1 MKKNY
6 YAKALAL
13 TVAASMVSVPAFAE
27 ENGTETAALQAD
39 AEGET
44 AETENKAV
52 TLPLLDEEKP
62 VAVAEAEEEEPT
74 ETPAET
80 TTHGTTE
87 NEPVALEEEGESQ
100 TVATVVDG
108 KITEA
113 GQIYALAKILNGTAT
128 LEDYK
133 IFGYDAVSTA
143 NKEALRT
150 AAYTLEN
157 DITLTDNDNNFRGIP
172 NFKGTFDGQNH
183 TIHVDFDWTA
193 DLVGSD
199 NFGCLFASVTD
210 GTVENVNFDGTL
222 NITAEVRANGNYGHQ
237 KIAVVA
243 GQTNTDKNGANTGTT
258 LKNITSDV
266 DVNLNITSESTVPF
280 VYFGAMTASFSGGK
294 DKLVNCVNTG
304 DITPVFPGVSP
315 DGNSNSIGGL
325 VGRAYAGATFENC
338 KNSGTVDA
346 RESTAK
352 VNASGM
358 AAEDNNNKFI
368 NCELSGDVFGKER
381 TVKAF
386 AKMSEDSTGN
396 VMIATVTGKAGET
409 IAYTGDAEQTVTLE
423 SDGTA
428 EFRIPVKNENGSIE
442 NNAFSYTQYLTVDGK
457 RLDWYNL
464 DSTELRLTLNSAD
477 AGDLIVP
484 FQTESTAL
492 VIEDK
497 DTLLNI
503 QKAINEGDYAAI
515 DALYALGGTK
525 VAEDGY
531 SEARAALQ
539 TAYYKLG
546 DDITI
551 TDAAYTGIGVSVNPF
566 SGHFDGQGHTVTL
579 QRSSSA
585 DAVTTGFYGL
595 FGSVETGASGDPVIE
610 NVNVVID
617 ADVVA
622 GGRTTKVGVLA
633 GGLGAGELKGIK
645 TTVKKL
651 NVTGAVTIHVGGL
664 CASAY
669 PTDIQNVSVEIE
681 GPLTVNNTGANK
693 ETRLGGA
700 LGVGS
705 LQDPV
710 TVTFKDGA
718 ALTAEGADVCVGGF
732 TGYNSVRQFNLYGS
746 KLINESETPMNIK
759 GIGTSNVRV
768 GGWIGML
775 TDSTAAADNWVRIDG
790 TTKME
795 GNFTVEA
802 EYRNS
807 TPGDDVASAGGVIG
821 YFNQSYS
828 VSIEDYVNK
837 ATVKGTGTGAEKVAV
852 GGLVG
857 NANSSTGK
865 ELVIENSANA
875 GELNGNTIV
884 GGLVGKKNG
893 NLTLT
898 CNNALYL
905 KDDTKVTKGIG
916 NFNTDATGIV
926 AFETAKVADGTFG
939 TPIADVLTANAPAA
953 LTIDGN
959 AEFNGANLIYTATGE
974 QTLKFLWN
982 GEEIHTAKVNVAQKD
997 LTNDSNVTITGV
1009 NNKYTNDDAA
1019 KAAMDNI
1026 KVVYDGKVL
1035 EEDTD
1040 YTVEQDTTNHQFKI
1054 TFKGNYTGNAT
1065 QDYTVAPDALAVDV
1079 KDYVGNYDGE
1089 AHGIAVKNATEGVTM
1104 KYGTSAGTYNE
1115 DSVTRTNAGTTVVY
1129 WEATK
1134 DGQTVTG
1141 TALIQINKAPVM
1153 LTADRTS
1160 MRGAGTVTLT
1170 VNGVVESELG
1180 SVIVV
1185 SDDVDVSGN
1194 DGVYTAYLPNATKT
1208 YTFAVKVNEVPPT
1221 RNAFDRN
1228 NYEWD
1233 DTSCT
1238 VNVTRK
1244 KSSSSSDTSAPTY
1257 GVSTG
1262 KTENGTI
1269 SVTPAK
1275 AEAGETVTIKAT
1287 PDSGY
1292 QLDKVTVK
1300 DKDNSNVKLTK
1311 VNDNEYTFTMPSG
1324 KVSVDATF
1332 VQKDA
1337 ADDNQNNV
1345 GETSKVIK
1353 LQIGSRIVTVDNEA
1367 VIYDVAPVIR
1377 NDRTLVPI
1385 RIVTETL
1392 GGKVDWNGVTK
1403 EVTLTIDGKEIK
1415 MTVGKT
1421 LEKYGVAPVIID
1433 GRTFVPVRFVADE
1446 LGATVAWDD
1455 ATKTV
1460 TITKIEK

>member
-759 GIGTSNVRV
+759 GVGTTSVRV
-768 GGWIGML
+768 GGWIGLL
-775 TDSTAAADNWVRIDG
+775 TDSTAAADNWVRING

-795 GNFTVEA
+795 GDFTVEA
-802 EYRNS
+802 EHNNS
-807 TPGDDVASAGGVIG
+807 NASTDLASAGGVIG
-821 YFNQSYS
+821 YFIQSYS

-837 ATVKGTGTGAEKVAV
+837 ATVKGTGENAEKVAV

-865 ELVIENSANA
+865 QLVIKNSANA
-875 GELNGNTIV
+875 GELSGNTIV

-898 CNNALYL
+898 CDNALYL
-905 KDDTKVTKGIG
+905 KNDTVTNGIWNG
-916 NFNTDATGIV
+916 TTAEKASMIG
-926 AFETAKVADGTFG
+926 FETANVVDGTFG
-939 TPIADVLTANAPAA
+939 TPIQVLTDNAPAA

-959 AEFNGANLIYTATGE
+959 AEFNGANLVYTATGE

-982 GEEIHTAKVNVAQKD
+982 GEEIYTATVNVAAKA
-997 LTNDSNVTITGV
+997 LTTDDVTVTGV
-1009 NNKYTNDDAA
+1009 NDKYTNDDAA
-1019 KAAMDNI
+1019 KAAMDSI
-1026 KVVYDGKVL
+1026 KVLDGDKILV
-1035 EEDTD
+1035 EGTD
-1040 YTVEQDTTNHQFKI
+1040 YEVAQDAANHKFTI
-1054 TFKGNYTGNAT
+1054 TFKGNYTGTAEKTYSTENAFE
-1065 QDYTVAPDALAVDV
+1065 VSVN
-1079 KDYVGNYDGE
+1079 DYVGEYDGE
-1089 AHGIAVKNATEGVTM
+1089 AHGITVPEGVTM

-1115 DSVTRTNAGTTVVY
+1115 DSVTRTDAGTTVVY
-1129 WEATK
+1129 WQATK
-1134 DGQTVTG
+1134 GEQTVTG
-1141 TALIQINKAPVM
+1141 TALIQIKKASVT
-1153 LTADRTS
+1153 LTADKTA
-1160 MRGAGTVTLT
+1160 MKGAGNVTLT
-1170 VNGVVESELG
+1170 V
-1180 SVIVV
+1180 
-1185 SDDVDVSGN
+1185 
-1194 DGVYTAYLPNATKT
+1194 DGVAAKENVVTKVVCDDAGIEVKGGSNTWTVSLPNTTKA
-1208 YTFAVKVNEVPPT
+1208 YTFTAIGT
-1221 RNAFDRN
+1221 DN
-1228 NYEWD
+1228 NYVWD
-1233 DTSCT
+1233 DASCT
-1238 VNVTRK
+1238 VNVTHKRSG
-1244 KSSSSSDTSAPTY
+1244 SSSSTT
-1257 GVSTG
+1257 T
-1262 KTENGTI
+1262 TT
-1269 SVTPAK
+1269 
-1275 AEAGETVTIKAT
+1275 
-1287 PDSGY
+1287 
-1292 QLDKVTVK
+1292 DKDKDK
-1300 DKDNSNVKLTK
+1300 DKDNNKTPDKTTDNDQTK
-1311 VNDNEYTFTMPSG
+1311 DNNT
-1324 KVSVDATF
+1324 
-1332 VQKDA
+1332 A
-1337 ADDNQNNV
+1337 A
-1345 GETSKVIK
+1345 ETSKVIK

-1385 RIVTETL
+1385 RIITETL

-1403 EVTLTIDGKEIK
+1403 EVTLNIDGKEIK